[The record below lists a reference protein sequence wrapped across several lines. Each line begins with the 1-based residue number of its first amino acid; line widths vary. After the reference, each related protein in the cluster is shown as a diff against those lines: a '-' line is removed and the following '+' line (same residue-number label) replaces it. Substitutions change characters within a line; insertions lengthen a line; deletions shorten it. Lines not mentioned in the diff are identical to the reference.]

1 MSRRYVLFYDKQ
13 KDELQRDDEGFY
25 SSPIYINR
33 ETYTS
38 LEELTQARERYLE
51 RGYRT
56 KIVYFDD

>member
-25 SSPIYINR
+25 SSTIYINR